1 MKIDE
6 KIHYDAVDDKYVIE
20 RKFDNNPA
28 IEYAKANR
36 EKNGGKFGENRLIGT
51 IPMHL
56 VAEWLKEAGVDWTDR
71 QAAQDVVKRKIL
83 SGEFDKL
90 RVWKGTY

>member
-6 KIHYDAVDDKYVIE
+6 KIHYDAVEDKYIIE

-51 IPMHL
+51 IPMHMIMQ
-56 VAEWLKEAGVDWTDR
+56 WLEEAGVSWDDVHAR
-71 QAAQDVVKRKIL
+71 QEVVKRKIL